1 MKQGVR
7 LRSRH
12 TRAELG
18 KCAEKLLALSALTLT
33 LIMNSR
39 AYLSQHYLPD
49 RIDYYSPASAN
60 TDSYLT
66 GSALASRH
74 FAFLSFTLL
83 ADRVLA

>member
-18 KCAEKLLALSALTLT
+18 KFAEKLLALSALTLT

-49 RIDYYSPASAN
+49 SIDYYSPASAN

-66 GSALASRH
+66 GSALAFRH
-74 FAFLSFTLL
+74 FAGLSFTP
-83 ADRVLA
+83 ARR